1 MKTTFK
7 AKSTFA
13 VILAISLTLFTA
25 CGTKE
30 NTLSI
35 RNTETIIVDTDKTA
49 SNTTEI
55 TSDTKSTV
63 NSDTSL
69 ISIIQSAIS
78 SANISSA
85 KSETSRNTSSKTS
98 SNNNSSSRTSSKTE
112 SRNHTESSETEWYG
126 NDDDEPVASET
137 THHDDD
143 NKRHT
148 ESSDAESRVESHA
161 AESSETE
168 SRTENSEVEPHHE
181 HVHVWGEEYQV
192 QVGTETIYI
201 DTDTETDTEVPN
213 KDETHDYGWW
223 EIVYEKCTV
232 CGEEIIYRIFDPHG
246 EDFFE
251 TPDSQYKATF
261 TDECD
266 AQDWREGHNRG
277 HGERDLYVKEY
288 HELVHI
294 VVTYPGEG
302 THTETITVTIT
313 IEQEVP
319 IYEIWH
325 DCVDCDYKERIG

>member
-1 MKTTFK
+1 MKTTNK
-7 AKSTFA
+7 TKRNFA
-13 VILAISLTLFTA
+13 VILAIALTVFTA

-30 NTLSI
+30 NTISI
-35 RNTETIIVDTDKTA
+35 RNTETIIVETTDQILN
-49 SNTTEI
+49 STTSIE
-55 TSDTKSTV
+55 SDTKSTV
-63 NSDTSL
+63 NSSTSL

-85 KSETSRNTSSKTS
+85 KSETSRNTSSKAS
-98 SNNNSSSRTSSKTE
+98 SNNNSSTSSKTE
-112 SRNHTESSETEWYG
+112 SRNHTASSETEWYG
-126 NDDDEPVASET
+126 NDDEEPVTSET

-148 ESSDAESRVESHA
+148 ESSDVESRVESHA

-168 SRTENSEVEPHHE
+168 NRVESSEVESHHE

-201 DTDTETDTEVPN
+201 ETDTETDTEVPN

-232 CGEEIIYRIFDPHG
+232 CNEEIIYMIFDPHG

-251 TPDSQYKATF
+251 TPDGQYKVTF
-261 TDECD
+261 TDGGD
-266 AQDWREGHNRG
+266 AQLWCLDHNRG
-277 HGERDLYVKEY
+277 HGETHLYVKER

-325 DCVDCDYKERIG
+325 DCIDCDYKERIR